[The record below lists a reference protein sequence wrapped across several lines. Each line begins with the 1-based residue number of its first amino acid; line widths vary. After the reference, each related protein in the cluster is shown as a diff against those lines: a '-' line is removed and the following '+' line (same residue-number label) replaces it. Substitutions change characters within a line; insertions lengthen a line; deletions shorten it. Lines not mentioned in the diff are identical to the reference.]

1 MKECTSYE
9 IISEYMPATV
19 RKAMGRITER
29 EKEHISEIRLY
40 SGRAPIYVYPD
51 KIKYLTENGLTGSR
65 GNTAILK
72 VTPQEVR
79 GVVDA
84 LCHYSLHTCQR
95 EMKQG
100 YFVLR
105 NGIRV
110 GMSGTYSDSGV
121 ITEACGLNFR
131 LSRNINGCGQMI
143 FDKIIKES
151 CGVLICGGVNS
162 GKTTILR
169 DLCRLIGSWR
179 KVSLIDERNEIAC
192 VQNGIPM
199 NDVGELT
206 DILSGCSR
214 SMGIISAIRTLSPD
228 YIFCDEI
235 STADDLEAITES
247 AGSGVKFCATI
258 HGSNWEEIL
267 AGDIAKEL
275 VRRNIFRYAAIMYGA
290 DKPGK
295 IREIKKMT
303 CREC

>member
-9 IISEYMPATV
+9 IISEYMPISV
-19 RKAMGRITER
+19 RKAMARVSER
-29 EKEHISEIRLY
+29 EKERISEIRLY

-51 KIKYLTENGLTGSR
+51 KIKYLTQNGLTGSR
-65 GNTAILK
+65 GNIAILN
-72 VTPQEVR
+72 VSAQEVR

-84 LCHYSLHTCQR
+84 LCHYSLHTYQR

-143 FDKIIKES
+143 FDRIMSES

-192 VQNGIPM
+192 VQNGISM
-199 NDVGELT
+199 NDVGALT
-206 DILSGCSR
+206 DILSGCERSR
-214 SMGIISAIRTLSPD
+214 GIISAIRTLSPD
-228 YIFCDEI
+228 YIVCDEI
-235 STADDLEAITES
+235 STAEDLAAITES

-258 HGSNWEEIL
+258 HGSDWEEIIS
-267 AGDIAKEL
+267 GEMAKNL
-275 VRRNIFRYAAIMYGA
+275 MKRRIFKYAAILHGA
-290 DKPGK
+290 EEPGK
-295 IREIKKMT
+295 IREIKKLFS
-303 CREC
+303 

>member
-9 IISEYMPATV
+9 IISEYMPTTV
-19 RKAMGRITER
+19 RKAMARVSER
-29 EKEHISEIRLY
+29 EKERISEIRLY

-51 KIKYLTENGLTGSR
+51 KIKYLTQNGLTGSR
-65 GNTAILK
+65 GNTAILN
-72 VTPQEVR
+72 VSAQEVR

-84 LCHYSLHTCQR
+84 LCHYSLHTYQR

-131 LSRNINGCGQMI
+131 LSRNINGCGQII
-143 FDKIIKES
+143 FDRIMSES

-169 DLCRLIGSWR
+169 DLCRLIGSWH

-192 VQNGIPM
+192 VQNGISM
-199 NDVGELT
+199 NDVGALT
-206 DILSGCSR
+206 DILSGCGRSR
-214 SMGIISAIRTLSPD
+214 GIISAIRTLSPD
-228 YIFCDEI
+228 YIICDEI
-235 STADDLEAITES
+235 STAEDLAAITES

-258 HGSNWEEIL
+258 HGSDWEEIIS
-267 AGDIAKEL
+267 GEMAKNL
-275 VRRNIFRYAAIMYGA
+275 MKRRIFKYAAILHGA
-290 DKPGK
+290 DEPGK
-295 IREIKKMT
+295 IREIKKLFS
-303 CREC
+303 

>member
-9 IISEYMPATV
+9 IISEYMPAAV
-19 RKAMGRITER
+19 RKAMARVSER
-29 EKEHISEIRLY
+29 EKERISEIRLY

-51 KIKYLTENGLTGSR
+51 KIKFLTENGLTGSR
-65 GNTAILK
+65 GNTAILNISA
-72 VTPQEVR
+72 QELR

-110 GMSGTYSDSGV
+110 GMSGTYSDSGI
-121 ITEACGLNFR
+121 ITDACGLNFR
-131 LSRNINGCGQMI
+131 LSRNINGCGQLI
-143 FDKIIKES
+143 FDKIIGES

-169 DLCRLIGSWR
+169 DLCRLIGSRR

-199 NDVGELT
+199 NDVGALT

-214 SMGIISAIRTLSPD
+214 SRGIVAAIRTLSPD
-228 YIFCDEI
+228 YIICDEI
-235 STADDLEAITES
+235 STADDLAAITES

-258 HGSNWEEIL
+258 HGGDWAEITS
-267 AGDIAKEL
+267 GEMAKNL
-275 VRRNIFRYAAIMYGA
+275 MNRRIFKYAAILHGA
-290 DKPGK
+290 DEPGK
-295 IREIKKMT
+295 IREIKKLF
-303 CREC
+303 

>member
-9 IISEYMPATV
+9 IISEYMPTAV
-19 RKAMGRITER
+19 RKAMARISER
-29 EKEHISEIRLY
+29 EKERISEIRLY

-65 GNTAILK
+65 GNTAILN
-72 VTPQEVR
+72 VSAQEVR

-84 LCHYSLHTCQR
+84 LCHYSLHTYQR

-121 ITEACGLNFR
+121 ITETCGLNFR
-131 LSRNINGCGQMI
+131 LSRNINGCGQII
-143 FDKIIKES
+143 FDRIMSES

-192 VQNGIPM
+192 VQNGISM
-199 NDVGELT
+199 NDVGALT
-206 DILSGCSR
+206 DILSGCRRSR
-214 SMGIISAIRTLSPD
+214 GIISAIRTLSPD
-228 YIFCDEI
+228 YIVCDEI
-235 STADDLEAITES
+235 STAEDLTAITES

-258 HGSNWEEIL
+258 HGSDWEEIIS
-267 AGDIAKEL
+267 GEMAKNL
-275 VRRNIFRYAAIMYGA
+275 MKRRIFKYAAILHGA
-290 DKPGK
+290 DEPGK
-295 IREIKKMT
+295 IREIKKLFS
-303 CREC
+303 

>member
-9 IISEYMPATV
+9 IISEYMPAAV
-19 RKAMGRITER
+19 RKAMARVSER

-65 GNTAILK
+65 VNTAILN
-72 VTPQEVR
+72 VSAQEVR

-84 LCHYSLHTCQR
+84 LCHYSLHTYQR

-110 GMSGTYSDSGV
+110 GMSGTYSDGGV
-121 ITEACGLNFR
+121 ITDACGLNFR
-131 LSRNINGCGQMI
+131 LARNINGCGQII
-143 FDKIIKES
+143 FDKIINES

-162 GKTTILR
+162 GKTTVLR

-199 NDVGELT
+199 NDVGALT

-214 SMGIISAIRTLSPD
+214 SRGIISAIRTLSPD

-235 STADDLEAITES
+235 STAEDMAAITES
-247 AGSGVKFCATI
+247 AGSGVKFCATV
-258 HGSNWEEIL
+258 HGVNWNEIIS
-267 AGDIAKEL
+267 GDMAENL
-275 VRRNIFRYAAIMYGA
+275 VRRKMFKYAAILHGA
-290 DKPGK
+290 DDPGK
-295 IREIKKMT
+295 IREIRKLF
-303 CREC
+303 